1 MDHHV
6 PSAVTG
12 GLRRRGV
19 DVLTA
24 HEDGAAEL
32 GDEGLLARA
41 TELTRVLF
49 THDDDFLSIAD
60 RWRQAGRPFCG
71 VIYTHQQNVTVAQA
85 IEQLQLIAEASEP
98 GDMENQVQFI
108 PL

>member
-6 PSAVTG
+6 PSAVTR

-24 HEDGAAEL
+24 HEDGAADL
-32 GDEGLLARA
+32 DDEGLLARA
-41 TELTRVLF
+41 TELKRVVF
-49 THDDDFLSIAD
+49 THDNDFLSIAD
-60 RWRQAGRPFCG
+60 RWQQGGRLFCG
-71 VIYTHQQNVTVAQA
+71 VIYTHQQNVTVGQA

-98 GDMENQVQFI
+98 GDIENQVQFI